1 MKVAPKR
8 VSGRVVKTSMAGSF
22 GVWLAPSSAIGKRTL
37 APLLRPI
44 QLRCM
49 ILTFS
54 GQSTR
59 SRSSASRS
67 AYAVMRI
74 IHWRRSFLK
83 TGKFPRSE
91 RPSLVTSS
99 LASTVPSPG
108 AQLTGACEV

>member
-8 VSGRVVKTSMAGSF
+8 VSGRVVKTSI
-22 GVWLAPSSAIGKRTL
+22 SADSPATVTTGKRTR
-37 APLLRPI
+37 APSERPI

-67 AYAVMRI
+67 AYAVIRI
-74 IHWRRSFLK
+74 IHWRRLRLEDREVARARS
-83 TGKFPRSE
+83 GPRW
-91 RPSLVTSS
+91 
-99 LASTVPSPG
+99 
-108 AQLTGACEV
+108 